1 MVVVVIDFAFVTML
15 PNASMSA
22 CKWTCTRT
30 NRLCMCSETPQC
42 LRTTNGG
49 KVTHTVR
56 TLQMSTIVSMA
67 FKTGSVL
74 YRRNVINVKGMR
86 RSAYTC
92 TCTYM
97 VYTDMCMYSVYT
109 YIHYSTYMLYFTCV
123 PNDHWYSLCCDWNQG
138 RPVVCENASFQ
149 GVLITGSQSV
159 SLCVWIRY
167 TQCISTR
174 NYVYGMIV
182 EVLAKVV
189 QSASTACTQPDW

>member
-1 MVVVVIDFAFVTML
+1 M
-15 PNASMSA
+15 
-22 CKWTCTRT
+22 
-30 NRLCMCSETPQC
+30 PQC